1 MRASRLFRLIARLLL
16 LILASTMSLVSF
28 LGGYSAVL
36 ILSDEDNIDFDY
48 SYEGRILDVNDTTG
62 PLMFKV
68 EFKFKNVGYFDLED
82 LELELEVYVRYYH
95 ENYTTPG
102 KSVRREIKA
111 YEGENDFG
119 DCESGQT
126 LRDNFK
132 IERSDIICDVRDIYD
147 NYDKNPP
154 DNEPI
159 VEIIARDII
168 VTGKYSLNLI
178 KFRVEIDK
186 FKVGELEQGEIE

>member
-48 SYEGRILDVNDTTG
+48 SYKGLILDINDTT
-62 PLMFKV
+62 LEFRV

-95 ENYTTPG
+95 EDYLPG

-111 YEGENDFG
+111 YEGEEDFG

-132 IERSDIICDVRDIYD
+132 IQRSDILCDIKDIRN
-147 NYDKNPP
+147 NYDENPP
-154 DNEPI
+154 GNEPI
-159 VEIIARDII
+159 VEIIAKDII
-168 VTGKYSLNLI
+168 ITGKYSLNLI

-186 FKVGELEQGEIE
+186 YKVTELEQSEIE

>member
-1 MRASRLFRLIARLLL
+1 MRTARLIRSIVRLLL

-28 LGGYSAVL
+28 LGGYSALL

-48 SYEGRILDVNDTTG
+48 SYEGKILDVNDTTG

-95 ENYTTPG
+95 ENYTTLG

-132 IERSDIICDVRDIYD
+132 IERRDVIGNVTDILYNI
-147 NYDKNPP
+147 DKNPP
-154 DNEPI
+154 GDEP
-159 VEIIARDII
+159 VLEFIARDII
-168 VTGKYSLNLI
+168 ITGKYSLNLI

-186 FKVGELEQGEIE
+186 YTVAKLEQGEI

>member
-1 MRASRLFRLIARLLL
+1 MRTERAIRLIARLFL

-36 ILSDEDNIDFDY
+36 ILSDEDNIDLDN
-48 SYEGRILDVNDTTG
+48 SYTGNVLDVNDTT
-62 PLMFKV
+62 MVFKV

-82 LELELEVYVRYYH
+82 LELELELYIRYYH
-95 ENYTTPG
+95 ENYLPG
-102 KSVRREIKA
+102 KSIRRDIKV
-111 YEGENDFG
+111 YEGDDDFG

-132 IERSDIICDVRDIYD
+132 IERSDILCNITDIYNNID
-147 NYDKNPP
+147 RNPP

-159 VEIIARDII
+159 VEIIAKDVII
-168 VTGKYSLNLI
+168 TGKYSLNLI

-186 FKVGELEQGEIE
+186 YTVAELEKGDI

>member
-1 MRASRLFRLIARLLL
+1 MRTARLIRSIARLLL

-48 SYEGRILDVNDTTG
+48 SYKGRILDVNDTT
-62 PLMFKV
+62 LEFRV

-95 ENYTTPG
+95 EDYLPG

-111 YEGENDFG
+111 YEGEEDFG
-119 DCESGQT
+119 DCESGLT

-132 IERSDIICDVRDIYD
+132 IVRSDVLCNVTDIRY

-168 VTGKYSLNLI
+168 ITGKYSLSLI
-178 KFRVEIDK
+178 EFRVEIEK
-186 FKVGELEQGEIE
+186 YSVAKLEQGELE